1 MGFPPEV
8 EPHEQQTEGQ
18 QEDEGPQQLPL
29 STHTEEKI
37 QLIISNTLLKY
48 SDTYTDKLFQP
59 YNNDNTHNTFS
70 GLVALPWRLKN

>member
-37 QLIISNTLLKY
+37 QLIIINTLLNH
-48 SDTYTDKLFQP
+48 SDT
-59 YNNDNTHNTFS
+59 
-70 GLVALPWRLKN
+70 